1 MMTPKDEMLTKEDV
15 CKYLQISH
23 GTLQK
28 LMSRTDRPIPYIKFE
43 RKVLFRLSAIDK
55 WMESFKGGQGER

>member
-1 MMTPKDEMLTKEDV
+1 MTPKDEMLTKEDV

-23 GTLQK
+23 GMLQK
-28 LMSRTDRPIPYIKFE
+28 LMSRTDRPIPYIKFD

-55 WMESFKGGQGER
+55 WLESCKVSKED